1 MSCIICDDDKS
12 KNIIYSNEKII
23 VSVAQK
29 SITSGHIQIFP
40 KKHITILEQLSDEE
54 SEYLINA
61 ANKVSMIL
69 YSTMNI
75 NGTNILINN
84 GTSAGQEIPHFCIDI
99 IPRRENDGLML
110 EWDTKQSS
118 NESLDNM
125 QRIISENIL
134 YEDKKNINNSDY
146 NNIENKNNYLTA
158 DESKNNKTQQESNK
172 ESNEEKI
179 KKNEVSTNKINK
191 SEEQKKVNYWLK
203 SFERIP

>member
-1 MSCIICDDDKS
+1 MSCIICDDNKS

-23 VSVAQK
+23 ISVAQK
-29 SITSGHIQIFP
+29 PITSGHIQIFP
-40 KKHITILEQLSDEE
+40 KKHVTILEQLSDEE

-75 NGTNILINN
+75 HGTNILINN
-84 GTSAGQEIPHFCIDI
+84 GTSAGQDIPHFCIDI

-118 NESLDNM
+118 NESLDNT
-125 QRIISENIL
+125 QRIISENIV
-134 YEDKKNINNSDY
+134 YEDRKNANNKDY
-146 NNIENKNNYLTA
+146 NNTENKNNDLTV
-158 DESKNNKTQQESNK
+158 DESKNNKAQQESNK
-172 ESNEEKI
+172 EFNEENIRKNELSKNKSNE
-179 KKNEVSTNKINK
+179 NVG
-191 SEEQKKVNYWLK
+191 QKKVNYWLK